1 MSVERFALPDLGE
14 GLEDAEITEWHV
26 LEGETITLNQP
37 LLTVETAKAEVEVP
51 SPFAGV
57 VMTRH
62 GDVGEVVLVGRV
74 LVEIETGD
82 PGSGTGRRSPVLV
95 GYGAA
100 VSEGPRRRRRSTV
113 NAARVGAA
121 SPSNEWGVAPRAPHP
136 LAKPPIRLLAR
147 TLGVELAGI
156 VPTGTHGT
164 ITRDDVTRAAAAT
177 TPTTAGTEPAAGGR
191 EIPIRGVRRATAER
205 MSTSRREIPDSAAA
219 LWVDFT
225 ALMATRRTL
234 RDTPPH
240 GPEVTPFALLCRL
253 VVEALLTSPA
263 LNATFDE
270 AAGVIRHFEPIHL
283 GFAVSTDRGLVVPV
297 ARDAQA
303 MSTSELAH
311 EMKRLAEAARSG
323 SATPAE
329 LQGSTFSITN
339 FGSFGVDDGNPIINH
354 PEAAIV
360 GVGAIKDR
368 PWVDGGELTVR
379 STAKLTCAFDH
390 RVSDGAEASAF
401 LTTLRDMIE
410 SGVVPDGPAVA

>member
-82 PGSGTGRRSPVLV
+82 PGSGTGRRSPVLDE
-95 GYGAA
+95 YGAA

-205 MSTSRREIPDSAAA
+205 MSTLRK
-219 LWVDFT
+219 V
-225 ALMATRRTL
+225 TL
-234 RDTPPH
+234 
-240 GPEVTPFALLCRL
+240 L
-253 VVEALLTSPA
+253 
-263 LNATFDE
+263 
-270 AAGVIRHFEPIHL
+270 
-283 GFAVSTDRGLVVPV
+283 
-297 ARDAQA
+297 
-303 MSTSELAH
+303 
-311 EMKRLAEAARSG
+311 
-323 SATPAE
+323 
-329 LQGSTFSITN
+329 
-339 FGSFGVDDGNPIINH
+339 
-354 PEAAIV
+354 
-360 GVGAIKDR
+360 
-368 PWVDGGELTVR
+368 
-379 STAKLTCAFDH
+379 
-390 RVSDGAEASAF
+390 
-401 LTTLRDMIE
+401 
-410 SGVVPDGPAVA
+410 

>member
-1 MSVERFALPDLGE
+1 VSVERFALPDLGE
-14 GLEDAEITEWHV
+14 GLEDAEITAWHV
-26 LEGETITLNQP
+26 SEGETITLNQP

-57 VMTRH
+57 VMACH

-82 PGSGTGRRSPVLV
+82 PGSGTGPGTGRRSPVLV

-100 VSEGPRRRRRSTV
+100 VSDSPRRRRRSTV
-113 NAARVGAA
+113 QAARVRAA
-121 SPSNEWGVAPRAPHP
+121 SPSTEWGVAPRAPRP
-136 LAKPPIRLLAR
+136 LAKPPVRLLAR
-147 TLGVELAGI
+147 TLGVELARVVATGSHGI
-156 VPTGTHGT
+156 
-164 ITRDDVTRAAAAT
+164 ITRDDVTRAAGAR
-177 TPTTAGTEPAAGGR
+177 PGTEPAAGGR

-205 MSTSRREIPDSAAA
+205 MSTSRREIPDAAAA

-225 ALMATRRTL
+225 ALMMTRRTL
-234 RDTPPH
+234 SDTPPH

-270 AAGVIRHFEPIHL
+270 AAGVIRHYEPIHL
-283 GFAVSTDRGLVVPV
+283 GFAVSTERGLFVPV

-311 EMKRLAEAARSG
+311 EIRRLAEAARSG

-339 FGSFGVDDGNPIINH
+339 FGAFGVDDGNPIINH

-410 SGVVPDGPAVA
+410 SGLVPDGPAVS